1 MKKRLIT
8 TIVLAVITLSAK
20 AQKVTFV
27 SDEFMAGVKTHLGLT
42 EGNDVM
48 QSQTDTIT
56 VIDLSGLD
64 IVDISDVNC
73 LPNVKWIDLSNN
85 KIEDVSPLASL
96 EHLEYVNLMRNALES
111 INPLAFAC
119 TDSLHVNVAG
129 NYIREYDYLFS
140 VTSCHLQIEGM
151 GAQQKEKNAPYF
163 DVYQFYADVSNA
175 GEAKASWRGY
185 TNMESEVSLK
195 CGAVSVKAQMDGYTN
210 SVALPRELA
219 ATTQAVLSNGVVGD
233 TTYVVPPLAHIVKGG
248 DVVTIDTELPAS
260 YQIGYLRALHGNVEA
275 DGKVLHYKAPSN
287 IVADTL
293 YMSYYEAGRIRG
305 FAQMYFMTQDFYD
318 GIEAPMQDA
327 PLKMTLRDGILH
339 IAGTPEELKDV
350 TDVKVYDATGRT
362 LVAERQ
368 ADGRGIVVRIP
379 KSPSIVIVEVTLGER
394 RIVTKVAAR

>member
-1 MKKRLIT
+1 MRNYIMMIL
-8 TIVLAVITLSAK
+8 LAMLSLAIEVK
-20 AQKVTFV
+20 GQEVNFTSPAVERAV
-27 SDEFMAGVKTHLGLT
+27 RHHLNIDDEAAISF
-42 EGNDVM
+42 
-48 QSQTDTIT
+48 SQLDTIT
-56 VIDLSGLD
+56 YIDLSRRGVTDTRDLMLMPKLR
-64 IVDISDVNC
+64 V
-73 LPNVKWIDLSNN
+73 LDLSDNMVN
-85 KIEDVSPLASL
+85 DLHPIAMLDS
-96 EHLEYVNLMRNALES
+96 LEYVDLSYNSLKS
-111 INPLAFAC
+111 INELSFSKAENL
-119 TDSLHVNVAG
+119 TVNVAF
-129 NYIREYDYLFS
+129 NYIKDFS
-140 VTSCHLQIEGM
+140 MFCSITSCSFTLNGTGLQLS
-151 GAQQKEKNAPYF
+151 KDAPYF
-163 DVYQFYADVSNA
+163 DVYQFYADVTNA
-175 GEAKASWRGY
+175 GVAKASWRGY
-185 TNMESEVSLK
+185 TNMENEVSLK
-195 CGAVSVKAQMDGYTN
+195 CGALSAKATMDGYTN

-275 DGKVLHYKAPSN
+275 DGKVLHYKAPSS

-305 FAQMYFMTQDFYD
+305 FTQMYFMTQDFYD

-350 TDVKVYDATGRT
+350 TDVKVYDVTGRT
-362 LVAERQ
+362 LAAERQ

-379 KSPSIVIVEVTLGER
+379 KSPSIVIVEVTLGGR

>member
-1 MKKRLIT
+1 MKNYI
-8 TIVLAVITLSAK
+8 TIVFALLCIVVK
-20 AQKVTFV
+20 AEGQEVNFISPEVEKGIRQHLGF
-27 SDEFMAGVKTHLGLT
+27 SDEEVISF
-42 EGNDVM
+42 
-48 QSQTDTIT
+48 SQLDTIT
-56 VIDLSGLD
+56 ILDLSRRNLT
-64 IVDISDVNC
+64 DVQDVM
-73 LPNVKWIDLSNN
+73 LMPKLRFLDLSDNMVHDLHP
-85 KIEDVSPLASL
+85 IAMLDS
-96 EHLEYVNLMRNALES
+96 LEYVDLRYNNLKS
-111 INPLAFAC
+111 INDLFSS
-119 TDSLHVNVAG
+119 TSKRMTVNVSF
-129 NYIREYDYLFS
+129 NNISDFSLFCS
-140 VTSCHLQIEGM
+140 ISSCDFTIDGTGLQ
-151 GAQQKEKNAPYF
+151 KNEDAPYF
-163 DVYQFYADVSNA
+163 DVYQFYADVTNA
-175 GEAKASWRGY
+175 GVAKASWRGY
-185 TNMESEVSLK
+185 TNMENEVSLK
-195 CGAVSVKAQMDGYTN
+195 CGTLSAKAHMDGYTN
-210 SVALPRELA
+210 SVALPRELD

-362 LVAERQ
+362 LAAERQ
-368 ADGRGIVVRIP
+368 ADGRGIVVRIS

>member
-1 MKKRLIT
+1 MLGQS
-8 TIVLAVITLSAK
+8 VIFRSAK
-20 AQKVTFV
+20 F
-27 SDEFMAGVKTHLGLT
+27 EAGIRQHLGIGSEDVLT
-42 EGNDVM
+42 SSM
-48 QSQTDTIT
+48 LDTIT
-56 VIDLSGLD
+56 KVDLSGLG
-64 IVDISDVNC
+64 IVSIQDVEL
-73 LPNVKWIDLSNN
+73 LPNVQKIDLSHNE
-85 KIEDVSPLASL
+85 IEDVAPLSL
-96 EHLEYVNLMRNALES
+96 LDSLRFVNLSHNMLES
-111 INPLAFAC
+111 INLLTFSQAEEMSVDVSF
-119 TDSLHVNVAG
+119 
-129 NYIREYDYLFS
+129 NYIKDFS
-140 VTSCHLQIEGM
+140 CFNTITPCVFSIAGAGLQ
-151 GAQQKEKNAPYF
+151 QDKNAPYF
-163 DVYQFYADVSNA
+163 DVFQFYVDVDEQ
-175 GEAKASWRGY
+175 GILKARYCGY
-185 TNMESEVSLK
+185 TNMEEVVTLK
-195 CGAVSVKAQMDGYTN
+195 CGTLSVKAQMDGYTN
-210 SVALPRELA
+210 SIKLLNVLSG
-219 ATTQAVLSNGVVGD
+219 TTQAVLSNGVVGD

-339 IAGTPEELKDV
+339 IAGTSEELKGV

-362 LVAERQ
+362 LAAERQ